1 MFFEAFAITIKA
13 VAQILIL
20 GGFGYFLRKHNI
32 LSDRGLNALSRLVIN
47 FTLPLLIFA
56 QLIKEFSFGLYPD
69 WWIFP
74 LLSIVITL
82 FGFLVGWGMS
92 MFIKDSRK
100 RLQFLSLVS
109 FQNSGYLP
117 LAMIAAI
124 LPASLAST
132 MFIYLFLFLLG
143 FNLVMWSLG
152 PYMLSFSK
160 ETKFDA
166 ANLFNMPVIASLVG
180 LVCVYL
186 GWNRFFSVTVLKPL
200 YLIGDSTMPL
210 ALLVVGADLAQL
222 KLEHIDRKAMSL
234 LCLAKLL
241 ILPAVGLAV
250 VLSLRLTGLLGLLV
264 LMQLSVPSATSLSVI
279 VRHYHKE
286 DLLISQGI
294 FFSHVVSI
302 LTIPLFLSLYF
313 AAVMIQ

>member
-1 MFFEAFAITIKA
+1 MIFEAFTITTKA
-13 VAQILIL
+13 VVQILIL

-56 QLIKEFSFGLYPD
+56 QLVKEFSFRLYPE

-74 LLSIVITL
+74 LLSIAITL
-82 FGFLVGWGMS
+82 FGFLVGWLVS
-92 MFIKDSRK
+92 VFIEGTQKK
-100 RLQFLSLVS
+100 LQFLSLVS

-160 ETKFDA
+160 ETKFEA
-166 ANLFNMPVIASLVG
+166 VNLFNMPVIASLLG
-180 LVCVYL
+180 LVFVYL
-186 GWNRFFSVTVLKPL
+186 GWNKFFSGTVVRPL

-222 KLEHIDRKAMSL
+222 KFERIDKKAMFL
-234 LCLAKLL
+234 LCLVKLL
-241 ILPAVGLAV
+241 ILPALGLAII
-250 VLSLRLTGLLGLLV
+250 LPFKLTGLLGLLI
-264 LMQLSVPSATSLSVI
+264 LIQLSVPSATSLSVI
-279 VRHYHKE
+279 ARHYHKE

-294 FFSHVVSI
+294 FFSHIASI
-302 LTIPLFLSLYF
+302 LTIPLFLSIYF